1 MSIDWNK
8 VQSNAKA
15 KDDQQYAAMKAD
27 TEKRGPYS
35 VSTGTSQP
43 TGFTPA
49 QKSEMAS
56 LENQRRQAQVDM
68 DIDTMNALDARMK
81 AIRASAG
88 QQTFGDRADENMTGW
103 VKNTAASYAK
113 AGKDIL
119 GFLNEVNNAASAER
133 RENQQETKNRAHY
146 EEILARGTW
155 DTGERLT
162 DADRAQLTNLIGKS
176 NARIKANN
184 DYLSAVNAPVASLQQ
199 KVGAFGDRNA
209 QEAAVHN
216 EAARNGATAL
226 EKILLDTGNAA
237 GDVVS
242 DLALNAMAPGL
253 GTASRVTRMYGSGS
267 RAAEEKGLGG
277 LGQFGY
283 GATKAALGEATN
295 RMFSGNPIL
304 EKATGKGALDDI
316 LFPGLERTLPGA
328 MFKGG
333 FGEAVEETAENLAD
347 IPLQRLFFKDKADKV
362 SAKDIGYDALIAA
375 IIGGITGISGKKSAD
390 TRDGEGNTL
399 ISQNTPAGDIP
410 VDAEGNA

>member
-1 MSIDWNK
+1 MAVKKPNLLDGKAQTRVVKELATKSNNAVKKPNFVENNTGLADYSIDAYN
-8 VQSNAKA
+8 
-15 KDDQQYAAMKAD
+15 
-27 TEKRGPYS
+27 
-35 VSTGTSQP
+35 
-43 TGFTPA
+43 
-49 QKSEMAS
+49 SELAR
-56 LENQRRQAQVDM
+56 LQEQRRQAQVDM
-68 DIDTMNALDARMK
+68 DVDTMNALDARMK

-88 QQTFGDRADENMTGW
+88 QQTFADRADENFSGW

-119 GFLNEVNNAASAER
+119 GFLNDVNNAASAER

-176 NARIKANN
+176 DARIKANN

-242 DLALNAMAPGL
+242 DFALNAMAPGL
-253 GTASRVTRMYGSGS
+253 GTASRATRMYGSGS
-267 RAAEEKGLGG
+267 RKGAWRTWTVWLRRNKGG
-277 LGQFGY
+277 
-283 GATKAALGEATN
+283 
-295 RMFSGNPIL
+295 SGRSDQPSVQRQPHS
-304 EKATGKGALDDI
+304 GKGNRQGRTGRYSA
-316 LFPGLERTLPGA
+316 PKPWENRPRCHAQERPW
-328 MFKGG
+328 
-333 FGEAVEETAENLAD
+333 
-347 IPLQRLFFKDKADKV
+347 
-362 SAKDIGYDALIAA
+362 
-375 IIGGITGISGKKSAD
+375 
-390 TRDGEGNTL
+390 
-399 ISQNTPAGDIP
+399 
-410 VDAEGNA
+410 